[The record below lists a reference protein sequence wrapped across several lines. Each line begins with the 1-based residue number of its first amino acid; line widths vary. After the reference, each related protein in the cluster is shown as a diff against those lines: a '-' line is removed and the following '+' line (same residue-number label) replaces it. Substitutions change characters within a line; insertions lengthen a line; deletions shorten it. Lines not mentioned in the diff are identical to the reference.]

1 MSCNYI
7 PDDCST
13 STSLNV
19 HNRTVTYFVCPT
31 TTIEPLPPGVTTT
44 TICPH
49 SKCHSPGG
57 GNNGGGNNGGNNG
70 GGHGGG
76 HGGGGGGDQGISG
89 GDNGGG
95 DNEVITVVEI
105 TVVK

>member
-49 SKCHSPGG
+49 SKCHSPPGG
-57 GNNGGGNNGGNNG
+57 GNNGGGNNGGGNNG
-70 GGHGGG
+70 WW
-76 HGGGGGGDQGISG
+76 
-89 GDNGGG
+89 
-95 DNEVITVVEI
+95 
-105 TVVK
+105 

>member
-1 MSCNYI
+1 MLYNKSSSANRSSNYLSIRNLVSDDITLTSMSCNYI

-57 GNNGGGNNGGNNG
+57 G
-70 GGHGGG
+70 
-76 HGGGGGGDQGISG
+76 
-89 GDNGGG
+89 
-95 DNEVITVVEI
+95 
-105 TVVK
+105 KWRW